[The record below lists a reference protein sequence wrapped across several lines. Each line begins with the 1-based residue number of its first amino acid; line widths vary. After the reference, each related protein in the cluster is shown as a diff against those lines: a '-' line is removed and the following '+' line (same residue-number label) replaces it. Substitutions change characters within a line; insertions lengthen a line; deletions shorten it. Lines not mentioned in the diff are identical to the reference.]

1 MGILTAFATGFVDAA
16 NQARNEKE
24 QAEYDAMI
32 NARDQK
38 QKESFYKFTSD
49 MEAKVD
55 KERATELAAA
65 NIALVGAEAGFRA
78 TSATN
83 LAGVQATAASER
95 AEVEASQNYAAHLNQ
110 VKIIETENIRLK
122 GIEDARRAREKA
134 AIRTALGAGYSEK
147 ILNYLSE
154 NLPYTE
160 VMNRLTGPNP
170 DTISEDL
177 VWTTWESV
185 QEQNRVNYIAS
196 RNPGGVDVQSV
207 WDNSEYVKK
216 WNAWR
221 KLNPDADPMAFEDVF
236 RSNPVMEDD
245 VVVGYEAVNND
256 EEFWDT
262 KWSVADAT
270 KLEEMLFPMVAQSI
284 DIPFWANGEFVSG
297 LLSNGQTDRLMRL
310 KQNIINEFRTMNPV
324 GRPEVDDIA
333 FEMGTVAARKMEFY
347 STENGAF
354 IYDTLSKLR
363 NGDTLEDIQIIETL
377 ELYGDREALD
387 NKDIIEEQ
395 ENILLMLLDPDQRQR
410 VLDEIAKPP
419 EATGVDVPVIVPVG
433 AATLRKP
440 LSSMNAERADLILL
454 QEQWTEILDP
464 DHINSQYEFITTSSK
479 QPGIPRPLEE
489 QAITDR
495 QEAFRVQVENY
506 RIQSADVDAQ
516 IEALN
521 AKIEA
526 AQQPVE

>member
-1 MGILTAFATGFVDAA
+1 MGIGVAFATGFVDAA
-16 NQARNEKE
+16 NRAVEEKKE
-24 QAEYDAMI
+24 ADWWAYTKKEEEAADDRAAKRDALI
-32 NARDQK
+32 AS
-38 QKESFYKFTSD
+38 KEASAS
-49 MEAKVD
+49 
-55 KERATELAAA
+55 AAA
-65 NIALVGAEAGFRA
+65 NIALVGAEAGFMA
-78 TSATN
+78 TAATN

-110 VKIIETENIRLK
+110 IEIIEAENIRLK

-196 RNPGGVDVQSV
+196 RNPGNEETQSI

-270 KLEEMLFPMVAQSI
+270 KLEEMLFPMMAQSI
-284 DIPFWANGEFVSG
+284 GIPFWANGEFVSG

-433 AATLRKP
+433 AAG
-440 LSSMNAERADLILL
+440 AADIIVNEDFRLVL
-454 QEQWTEILDP
+454 EP
-464 DHINSQYEFITTSSK
+464 HITALNSAKTA
-479 QPGIPRPLEE
+479 R
-489 QAITDR
+489 DR
-495 QEAFRVQVENY
+495 FQVEMDEVVATYN
-506 RIQSADVDAQ
+506 RIKDSPSVSQTVKDEYINRLREYNSRLLEFDAGVQAAQTQ
-516 IEALN
+516 IDEETA
-521 AKIEA
+521 AFKA